1 MLAINVKTSAAV
13 IYPASSDLEHT
24 LKFDINCC
32 QLPENRVFYVLL
44 DAGDY
49 TKISAGMSLN
59 FVRIE
64 KLFLSLYIAILTKFD
79 F

>member
-13 IYPASSDLEHT
+13 MYPSNDLEHT

-32 QLPENRVFYVLL
+32 QLPENHAFYVLL

-49 TKISAGMSLN
+49 TKISAGISLN